1 MLAFLLGSGRG
12 SLPATHHYSY
22 WGADLAICWRALAFT
37 FISDLRTSSILQKQ
51 IPWQG
56 QALKHLM
63 SHPPFAFKHATHLFE
78 KGSSSLWGKT
88 PSGLFLLSA
97 ENYALHLLFNTP
109 LWTGREQSQSA
120 PCTVCSSRPSGGYS
134 TYIRAWFRWI
144 EIASWISV
152 KPTLTHLLSFLSTG
166 SLHWLLEL

>member
-56 QALKHLM
+56 QAVKHLM

-88 PSGLFLLSA
+88 PQAFFCSVQRTMLCIYSSTHPCGLDGSNLKVPLALSA
-97 ENYALHLLFNTP
+97 AQDHQEAILLTSEP
-109 LWTGREQSQSA
+109 GLD
-120 PCTVCSSRPSGGYS
+120 
-134 TYIRAWFRWI
+134 
-144 EIASWISV
+144 
-152 KPTLTHLLSFLSTG
+152 
-166 SLHWLLEL
+166 ELK